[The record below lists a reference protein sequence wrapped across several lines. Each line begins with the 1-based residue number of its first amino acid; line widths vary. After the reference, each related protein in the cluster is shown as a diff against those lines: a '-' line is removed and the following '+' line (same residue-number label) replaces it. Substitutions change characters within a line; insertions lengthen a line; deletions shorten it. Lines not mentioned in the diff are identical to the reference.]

1 MPKSK
6 KESPVAT
13 LTVTQIRSGCGSLP
27 LQKLALKGL
36 GLRRIGTTR
45 QLQDTPAVRGMV
57 RKVHHL
63 VTVSE

>member
-6 KESPVAT
+6 TSSQAM
-13 LTVTQIRSGCGSLP
+13 LTVTQIKSESGCTL

-45 QLQDTPAVRGMV
+45 QLHDTPAVRGLV

>member
-6 KESPVAT
+6 TSSQAM
-13 LTVTQIRSGCGSLP
+13 LTVTQIKSESGCTL

-45 QLQDTPAVRGMV
+45 QLQDTPAVRGLV

>member
-6 KESPVAT
+6 KELPVAT
-13 LTVTQIRSGCGSLP
+13 LTVTQIRSACGSLP

-36 GLRRIGTTR
+36 GKRRIGTTR

>member
-6 KESPVAT
+6 TSSQAM
-13 LTVTQIRSGCGSLP
+13 LTVTQIKSESGCTL

-36 GLRRIGTTR
+36 GLRHIGTTR
-45 QLQDTPAVRGMV
+45 QLQDTPAVRGLV

>member
-6 KESPVAT
+6 TSSQAM
-13 LTVTQIRSGCGSLP
+13 LTVTQIKSESGCTL

-45 QLQDTPAVRGMV
+45 QLQDTPAVRGLV

-63 VTVSE
+63 VTVSV

>member
-6 KESPVAT
+6 TTSQAM
-13 LTVTQIRSGCGSLP
+13 LTVTQIRSESGCTL

-45 QLQDTPAVRGMV
+45 QLQDTPAVRGLV

>member
-6 KESPVAT
+6 NESPAL
-13 LTVTQIRSGCGSLP
+13 LTVTQVKSACGCP
-27 LQKLALKGL
+27 ELQKLALKGL
-36 GLRRIGTTR
+36 GMRRIGTTR

-63 VTVSE
+63 VAVSE

>member
-1 MPKSK
+1 M
-6 KESPVAT
+6 
-13 LTVTQIRSGCGSLP
+13 LTVTQIRSESGCTL

-45 QLQDTPAVRGMV
+45 QLQDTPAVRGLV